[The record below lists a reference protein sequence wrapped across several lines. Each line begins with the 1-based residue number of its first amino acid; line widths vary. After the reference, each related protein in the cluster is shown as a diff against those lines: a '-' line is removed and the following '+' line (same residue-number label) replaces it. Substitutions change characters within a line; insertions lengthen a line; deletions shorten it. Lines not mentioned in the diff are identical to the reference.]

1 MTALRAS
8 DVDAFLARPDPARPV
23 VLVFGP
29 DAGLVSERVNALIKA
44 SVDDVNDPFSLVRLE
59 AEELSA
65 NPARLVEEAQTIPL
79 FGGRRAVWAK
89 AGSRNIAPAVE
100 AVLALPTSECR
111 VVIEAG
117 DLRRNAP
124 LRVVCERAK
133 NAAALP
139 CYADTERDLA
149 RLIDTEMRAAELV
162 LKPDARAMLI
172 PLLGGDRAASRN
184 ELRKLAL
191 YARGRGEIDV
201 DDVTAV
207 VSDASALALDDL
219 VDTAF
224 AGRPADLEA
233 QLAKVRAA
241 GSPVGSIFFA
251 AQRQLAQLHRW
262 RTAIEA
268 GALFLDRLAAAA
280 AAFPPQEFGRGGAQA
295 MERRAARRCHG
306 RTRGRR
312 VGFAQDTGARRH
324 HRRAGA
330 TLARGQGAQGGGL
343 NSSLRAKR
351 SNPASASYGLLRR
364 HSPSKTGV
372 NALLPRKDVMR
383 QSSYVGFSR
392 LNICVSSS

>member
-1 MTALRAS
+1 MTRNSDTAMVALRSA
-8 DVDAFLARPDPARPV
+8 DIEKFLARPDSARPV
-23 VLVFGP
+23 VLVYGP

-59 AEELSA
+59 AEDLSA

-89 AGSRNIAPAVE
+89 AGSRNIATAVE
-100 AVLALPTSECR
+100 AVLALPSSECR

-149 RLIDTEMRAAELV
+149 RLIDSEMREAELT

-172 PLLGGDRAASRN
+172 PLLGGDRVASRN

-191 YARGRGEIDV
+191 YARGRGEVDV

-207 VSDASALALDDL
+207 VSDASALALDEL
-219 VDTAF
+219 IDTAF
-224 AGRPADLEA
+224 AGRPTELEA

-251 AQRQLAQLHRW
+251 AQRQLAQLHKW

-268 GALFLDRLAAAA
+268 AGGRFSVDALQPPVHFRRKNLVEAALRQWNAARLATAMADLADAALA
-280 AAFPPQEFGRGGAQA
+280 SRRTPPLADTIAERALLSIA
-295 MERRAARRCHG
+295 MRARR
-306 RTRGRR
+306 T
-312 VGFAQDTGARRH
+312 AA
-324 HRRAGA
+324 
-330 TLARGQGAQGGGL
+330 
-343 NSSLRAKR
+343 
-351 SNPASASYGLLRR
+351 
-364 HSPSKTGV
+364 
-372 NALLPRKDVMR
+372 
-383 QSSYVGFSR
+383 
-392 LNICVSSS
+392 